1 MPHDLFGD
9 AVVRPASRR
18 VLRRTLTVCSIALH
32 AVVISAIVVAQL
44 LAVGPLPTPRS
55 PLTYTVVHLVE
66 LPPIDIPVRR
76 PPVRA
81 AGQDTPTVSPNA
93 APLEA
98 PDRITTESGREN
110 ERITDARPDIVVGV
124 EHGGTDLL
132 NGVIEGGRLP
142 PPPPPVPQTPV
153 RLHMGIQ
160 SPRKIVDVT
169 PIYPSLAQISR
180 TAGIVIL
187 EATIGVDGSVAD
199 DVRVLRSIP
208 LLDQAALDAVKQ
220 WRYAPALLNGVPVPV
235 IMTVTVRFSL
245 NR

>member
-32 AVVISAIVVAQL
+32 AVVIAVIVVAQL

-66 LPPIDIPVRR
+66 PPIDIPTERR
-76 PPVRA
+76 PVPA
-81 AGQDTPTVSPNA
+81 AGHDTPTVSPNA

-98 PDRITTESGREN
+98 PDRITEETGREN

-124 EHGGTDLL
+124 ERGGTDLL

-142 PPPPPVPQTPV
+142 PPPPPVPQTPIH
-153 RLHMGIQ
+153 LHSGIQ
-160 SPRKIVDVT
+160 PPRKIVDIT
-169 PIYPSLAQISR
+169 PTYPSLAQISR
-180 TAGIVIL
+180 TEGIVIL
-187 EATIGVDGSVAD
+187 EATIDVRGAVT

-208 LLDQAALDAVKQ
+208 LLDQAALEAVKQ
-220 WRYAPALLNGVPVPV
+220 WRYTPALLNGVPVPV
-235 IMTVTVRFSL
+235 IMSVTVRFAL

>member
-66 LPPIDIPVRR
+66 LPPIDIPAPRR
-76 PPVRA
+76 PVPA

-98 PDRITTESGREN
+98 PDRIIEETGREN
-110 ERITDARPDIVVGV
+110 ERIPDARPDIVVGV
-124 EHGGTDLL
+124 ERGGTDLL
-132 NGVIEGGRLP
+132 NGVIEGGRISP
-142 PPPPPVPQTPV
+142 PPPPPAPQAPV
-153 RLHMGIQ
+153 HLHKGIQ
-160 SPRKIVDVT
+160 PPRKIADVT
-169 PIYPSLAQISR
+169 PIYPSIAQISR
-180 TAGIVIL
+180 TEGTVIL
-187 EATIGVDGSVAD
+187 EATIGVDGGVAD
-199 DVRVLRSIP
+199 LRVLRSIP
-208 LLDQAALDAVKQ
+208 LLDQAALDAVRQ
-220 WRYAPALLNGVPVPV
+220 WRYAPALLNGAPVPV
-235 IMTVTVRFSL
+235 IMTVTVRFAL